1 MFPAL
6 TRATWQLPVISL
18 IAGIVLL
25 LTTAQARAAGPAVVA
40 PFIGIYTLSTFTG
53 TPPAGATAP
62 DDLAISADGKNLW
75 VGYGNGVAT
84 DGTDGKSSNAVE
96 YDISSGAVLLNVSVP
111 GHMDGLKINPTSGD
125 VWATENEDANP
136 TLAVINH
143 KNGKFNIFKFD
154 PTLITGGMDDLVFE
168 GDKSKDVFMV
178 TSSQTPIAN
187 PVIVKIKG
195 PLKKKNTELT
205 PVLAGNPLTVWN
217 VVANEPEG
225 GDQIGDP
232 DSMTLDSAGEL
243 VLDNR
248 DDVEASSLYIVRN
261 PGATNPVL
269 RVPLTYLGDTAQV
282 NDTIF
287 TNSET
292 SGEASTAG
300 TIFITATSA
309 NKIYKLSKPYYP
321 SNEVY
326 TASNTHGVVGLVDL
340 NTGVITAVATGFS
353 GLHGL
358 AFAPTSVEV
367 VPDKK

>member
-1 MFPAL
+1 MFSVL
-6 TRATWQLPVISL
+6 TRTTRQLPVISL
-18 IAGIVLL
+18 ISGIALL
-25 LTTAQARAAGPAVVA
+25 LTAPCAQAVGPVVVD
-40 PFIGIYTLSTFTG
+40 PVYTLTTFTG
-53 TPPAGATAP
+53 VPPGGATQP
-62 DDLAISADGKNLW
+62 DDLAISADGKDLW
-75 VGYGNGVAT
+75 VGYGNGVNTSGAS
-84 DGTDGKSSNAVE
+84 GSSNAVE
-96 YDISSGAVLLNVSVP
+96 YDISSGAVLQNVSVP
-111 GHMDGLKINPTSGD
+111 GHMDGLKINPTTGD
-125 VWATENEDANP
+125 VWATENEDGNP

-143 KNGKFNIFKFD
+143 KNGKFKIYKFD
-154 PTLITGGMDDLVFE
+154 PALITGGMDDLVFE
-168 GDKSKDVFMV
+168 GDKSKDVFIV

-195 PLKKKNTELT
+195 PLKKGNTELT
-205 PVLAGNPLTVWN
+205 SVLAGNPSSVRN
-217 VVANEPEG
+217 VVTNMVETT
-225 GDQIGDP
+225 DQIGDP

-248 DDVEASSLYIVRN
+248 DDVDASSLYIVRN

-269 RVPLTYLGDTAQV
+269 RVPLTYLGESAQV

-300 TIFITATSA
+300 TIFITATGA
-309 NKIYKLSKPYYP
+309 NKIYMLSKPYFP

-340 NTGVITAVATGFS
+340 NSGVITAVATGFS

-358 AFAPTSVEV
+358 AFAPISVEV

>member
-1 MFPAL
+1 MFSVL
-6 TRATWQLPVISL
+6 TRTTRQLPVISL
-18 IAGIVLL
+18 ISGIALL
-25 LTTAQARAAGPAVVA
+25 LTATCAQAVGPVVVD
-40 PFIGIYTLSTFTG
+40 PVYTLTTFTG
-53 TPPAGATAP
+53 VPPGGATQP
-62 DDLAISADGKNLW
+62 DDLAISADGKDLW
-75 VGYGNGVAT
+75 VGYGNGVNTSGAS
-84 DGTDGKSSNAVE
+84 GSSNAVE
-96 YDISSGAVLLNVSVP
+96 YDISSGAVLQNVSVP
-111 GHMDGLKINPTSGD
+111 GHMDGLKINPTTGD
-125 VWATENEDANP
+125 VWATENEDGNP

-143 KNGKFNIFKFD
+143 KNGKFKIYKFD
-154 PTLITGGMDDLVFE
+154 PALITGGMDDLVFE
-168 GDKSKDVFMV
+168 GDKSKDVFIV

-205 PVLAGNPLTVWN
+205 SVLAGNPSSVRN
-217 VVANEPEG
+217 VVTNMVETT
-225 GDQIGDP
+225 DQIGDP

-248 DDVEASSLYIVRN
+248 DDVDASSLYIVRN

-269 RVPLTYLGDTAQV
+269 RVPLTYLGESAQV

-300 TIFITATSA
+300 TIFITATGA
-309 NKIYKLSKPYYP
+309 NKIYMLSKPYFP

-340 NTGVITAVATGFS
+340 NSGVITAVATGFS

-358 AFAPTSVEV
+358 AFAPTFVEI
-367 VPDKK
+367 VPDKKHED